1 MAQTLR
7 AKGAFIGVRAMGRA
21 MWNTDQGRKS
31 FLKMQVSFML
41 VTYDAFG
48 VLWVFHHV
56 VMSFL
61 LRLFM
66 CQFILPQILPE
77 NFKDSRLKR
86 KGLVKRVQVSCVIKH
101 SKFNVCVYLFR
112 VG

>member
-48 VLWVFHHV
+48 VL
-56 VMSFL
+56 
-61 LRLFM
+61 
-66 CQFILPQILPE
+66 
-77 NFKDSRLKR
+77 
-86 KGLVKRVQVSCVIKH
+86 
-101 SKFNVCVYLFR
+101 
-112 VG
+112 